1 MDLTDK
7 LIIVETDEMI
17 TVADYVRIFEEV
29 QGCGFVIADAM
40 NNIDYCIKHG
50 LLKKYTED

>member
-7 LIIVETDEMI
+7 LIIVETDEVI